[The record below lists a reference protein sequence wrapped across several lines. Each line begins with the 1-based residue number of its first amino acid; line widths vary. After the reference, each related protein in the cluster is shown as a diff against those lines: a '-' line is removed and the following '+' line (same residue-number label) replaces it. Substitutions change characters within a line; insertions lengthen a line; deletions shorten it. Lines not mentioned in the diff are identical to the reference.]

1 MYKIY
6 ISDRKYR
13 NYNIVVANDLKNANI
28 TVDPIKNK
36 MFTQDIFDVGEDGN
50 IIIQHSTVKSM
61 QKIPAVLVLE
71 GNKMYGRYKDKFLYK
86 CIPDDK
92 RLPVFLVP
100 YKIKTGFSKKLTNKY
115 VTFEYKL
122 WKEKHPQGVIVQTI
136 GDVSDLPNFYE
147 YQLYCKSLYA
157 SIQNFTKDA
166 MRKLKQKSE
175 DAFIQQILNTYKLED
190 RRMGFEI
197 YSIDPTTSKDFDDA
211 FSYKKISETN
221 SILSIYISNVAIW
234 LDALELWSSFS
245 NRISTIYLPDRKRP
259 MLPTILSDAL
269 CSLQEKRTRFAFTM
283 DILID
288 TENLEIIDFSLKNTA
303 ITVKKNLRYDT
314 EEQETNETYNSMKSI
329 IYRMNR
335 KKKYRYMES
344 ISTSHEV
351 IAYIMIL
358 MNYLSAKD
366 MKENKIGI
374 YRSAKYND
382 EQKINIP
389 ENIPLKTQKFL
400 KMWQSS
406 GGSYV
411 KFENIE
417 GHEILDLDA
426 YVHITSPIRRL
437 VDLLNILQY
446 QDKLNLMPFNEKSI
460 KFYERW
466 TNEESFDYINKTMRS
481 IRKVQNDCSLLRLC
495 VVEESVTNT
504 IHDGFVFDKILRN
517 DGLFQYMVYL
527 DSINMVNRIAS
538 RFDIENNT
546 MQKCKLFLFT
556 DEINLKQKVRI
567 EIC

>member
-1 MYKIY
+1 
-6 ISDRKYR
+6 
-13 NYNIVVANDLKNANI
+13 
-28 TVDPIKNK
+28 
-36 MFTQDIFDVGEDGN
+36 
-50 IIIQHSTVKSM
+50 
-61 QKIPAVLVLE
+61 
-71 GNKMYGRYKDKFLYK
+71 
-86 CIPDDK
+86 
-92 RLPVFLVP
+92 
-100 YKIKTGFSKKLTNKY
+100 
-115 VTFEYKL
+115 
-122 WKEKHPQGVIVQTI
+122 
-136 GDVSDLPNFYE
+136 
-147 YQLYCKSLYA
+147 
-157 SIQNFTKDA
+157 
-166 MRKLKQKSE
+166 
-175 DAFIQQILNTYKLED
+175 
-190 RRMGFEI
+190 
-197 YSIDPTTSKDFDDA
+197 
-211 FSYKKISETN
+211 
-221 SILSIYISNVAIW
+221 
-234 LDALELWSSFS
+234 
-245 NRISTIYLPDRKRP
+245 
-259 MLPTILSDAL
+259 
-269 CSLQEKRTRFAFTM
+269 
-283 DILID
+283 
-288 TENLEIIDFSLKNTA
+288 
-303 ITVKKNLRYDT
+303 
-314 EEQETNETYNSMKSI
+314 
-329 IYRMNR
+329 
-335 KKKYRYMES
+335 MES

-446 QDKLNLMPFNEKSI
+446 QDKLNLMPFNEESI

-504 IHDGFVFDKILRN
+504 IHDGFIFDKILRN